1 MMAVALLAIVIALAL
16 GWGAP
21 HAVDALRRLRAERAW
36 FGVLGTRGASGSQGW
51 ARHARLALALLPPV
65 LALVWLQRGLPG
77 AAAAA
82 LGALVLL
89 WSWDPWGLDRTAAAV
104 AAAPEADARRQAA
117 ARLWP
122 PGAAVR
128 LEPPALVEALFAAAR
143 RRWFGPLLWFLL
155 LGPAGALLYRLLAL
169 AEEETSSLQAG
180 ARRLLALLDWPVSQ
194 AMALALAVAGDTAS
208 ALGAWREPGAFGLHT
223 RVLEHAARVG
233 VRGQIAA
240 EVADYAESGLTP
252 STALAEVFGPCP
264 GLSEGRRLLWRM
276 LLLWLAVPALLV
288 LARGVG

>member
-1 MMAVALLAIVIALAL
+1 MAAALLAILLALAI

-21 HAVDALRRLRAERAW
+21 RMVAGLRRPRAVRAW
-36 FGVLGTRGASGSQGW
+36 YAALGRRGPPAAGRATRI
-51 ARHARLALALLPPV
+51 ARLALAVLPPV
-65 LALVWLQRGLPG
+65 LALAWLQWTLPG

-82 LGALVLL
+82 LLGALVLA
-89 WSWDPWGLDRTAAAV
+89 WSWDPRGLDRDVAAVTAATD
-104 AAAPEADARRQAA
+104 AAGRHAAA

-122 PGAAVR
+122 PGAAAR
-128 LEPPALVEALFAAAR
+128 QEPSALVEALFASAR

-169 AEEETSSLQAG
+169 AAAEESPMQAD
-180 ARRLLALLDWPVSQ
+180 ARRGLALLDWPVSQ
-194 AMALALAVAGDTAS
+194 AMAVALAVAGDTAA
-208 ALGAWREPGAFGLHT
+208 ALGAWREPGAFGLRT
-223 RVLEHAARVG
+223 RVLEHAARAG

-252 STALAEVFGPCP
+252 ATALAEVFGPCP
-264 GLSEGRRLLWRM
+264 SLSEGRRLLWRM
-276 LLLWLAVPALLV
+276 LLLWLAVPALVV